1 MNTKTLLVGFS
12 SLALVFAST
21 ATFVACSSDDNA
33 NPSPTPLDAS
43 VGTDTGVDSAP
54 GADTGGG
61 NADSGADAPND
72 APDATP
78 CTSDAATCNSCVT
91 QQSDPL
97 HACSPATA
105 NCIPFDNATRVPAN
119 VPQPQ

>member
-1 MNTKTLLVGFS
+1 MKTKTFFVGLS
-12 SLALVFAST
+12 SLALVFST
-21 ATFVACSSDDNA
+21 AATFVACSSDDNA

-43 VGTDTGVDSAP
+43 VGTDSGVDSGP

-61 NADSGADAPND
+61 HSDSSADAPGD

-78 CTSDAATCNSCVT
+78 CTTDAATCNSCVT
-91 QQSDPL
+91 PQQDPL

-105 NCIPFDNATRVPAN
+105 NCIPFDNSRVPAN